1 MFARAL
7 LATSL
12 SLFLL
17 APAFAKGP
25 MRTVAVGNWSG
36 GSYTNDRTGDF
47 SHCAASASYRHGTSL
62 HVAVNADYSW
72 TLGFSNAG
80 WNMPLGNEVTIN
92 LWFDGAGPITV
103 KGKVADKSLVVVPMP
118 DNSALIRAFR
128 EASQMQ
134 SVIGGV
140 RINFAL
146 TTTSRLIPE
155 LAACVKW
162 YKEPALARND
172 ATPSPPAKNDEVDQA
187 RTKLINEA
195 AEEHQACMRKVM
207 KDIVPYSSENAETL
221 AQVIITRCQA
231 EEKKLMSLGVAL
243 YGASKTD
250 VERIVT
256 QRVEQQKKE
265 MVADIVTF
273 RAELN
278 RALLSQPKPDNKGE
292 SGI

>member
-1 MFARAL
+1 MFVRAL
-7 LATSL
+7 LAACLTFS
-12 SLFLL
+12 LL
-17 APAFAKGP
+17 APASAKGP
-25 MRTVAVGNWSG
+25 LRTVAVGNWSG
-36 GSYTNDRTGDF
+36 GSYTNDRTGEF

-72 TLGFSNAG
+72 TLGFSNSG
-80 WNMPLGNEVTIN
+80 WTMPIGNDVTIN
-92 LWFDGAGPITV
+92 LWFDGAGPIVV
-103 KGKVADKSLVVVPMP
+103 KGKVADRSLVVVPMP

-162 YKEPALARND
+162 YKEPLVARN
-172 ATPSPPAKNDEVDQA
+172 APNSPPPSKNDEVDQQ
-187 RTKLINEA
+187 RTRLINEA

-207 KDIVPYSSENAETL
+207 RDIVPYSNENAETL
-221 AQVIITRCQA
+221 AQVIITRCQ
-231 EEKKLMSLGVAL
+231 EQEKKFVSLGVAL
-243 YGASKTD
+243 YGASKSD

-256 QRVEQQKKE
+256 SRVEQQKKE

-278 RALLSQPKPDNKGE
+278 KALLSQPKPDTRGE

>member
-7 LATSL
+7 LATTLTL
-12 SLFLL
+12 SLL

-25 MRTVAVGNWSG
+25 LRVVSVGNWQG
-36 GSYTNDRTGDF
+36 GSFTNDQTGAF
-47 SHCAASASYRHGTSL
+47 SHCAASASYRHGTNL
-62 HVAVNADYSW
+62 HVAVNSDYSW
-72 TLGFSNAG
+72 TLGFSNTS
-80 WNMPLGNEVTIN
+80 WSMPDGNDVTIN
-92 LWFDGAGPITV
+92 LWFDGAGPINV
-103 KGKVADKSLVVVPMP
+103 KGKVNSRSLIVVPMP

-155 LAACVKW
+155 LANCVRW
-162 YKEPALARND
+162 YKDPAVARND
-172 ATPSPPAKNDEVDQA
+172 SAPATPPAESEVDKA
-187 RTKLINEA
+187 RLKLINEA

-207 KDIVPYSSENAETL
+207 QDIVHDCYENAEPL
-221 AQVIITRCQA
+221 AQVIITRCQT
-231 EEKKLMSLGVAL
+231 EEKKFVSLGVAL
-243 YGASKTD
+243 YGASKSD

-278 RALLSQPKPDNKGE
+278 KALMSQPKADNKGE